1 MDVLVLRLEAPLMAF
16 GGPIVD
22 NYGVIQAFPAA
33 SLLTGLLGNA
43 LGWKHGDGA
52 ALNSLQSRLRFAARI
67 DRPGEHII
75 DYQTVDLGQ
84 EFMMDTGWTTWG
96 RREDRGGASG
106 TGTHI
111 RYRHYRADAC
121 VTVALALDSE
131 EGEELDLTVHTLEQ
145 ALLTP
150 ARPLFIGRKTCIPS
164 LPILQGTID
173 APSVI
178 EALRR
183 FPVIAAKQV
192 QAQWPADEEGPRLS
206 RLVVL
211 TDERDWINQ
220 VHSGERLVRQGELV
234 LENVLENNDASHDAN
249 VS

>member
-1 MDVLVLRLEAPLMAF
+1 MDVLLLRLEAPLMAF

-22 NYGVIQAFPAA
+22 NYGVVQSFPAA

-43 LGWKHGDGA
+43 LGWKHSDGA

-67 DRPGEHII
+67 DRPGEGII

-84 EFMMDTGWTTWG
+84 DFMMDTGWTTWG
-96 RREDRGGASG
+96 RREERGGASG

-121 VTVALALDSE
+121 VTVALALDS
-131 EGEELDLTVHTLEQ
+131 GEEEEPGLTVYTLEQ

-150 ARPLFIGRKTCIPS
+150 TRPLFIGRKTCLPS
-164 LPILQGTID
+164 LPILQGKVST
-173 APSVI
+173 PSVI
-178 EALRR
+178 EALRM
-183 FPVIAAKQV
+183 FPAIAARRV
-192 QAQWPADEEGPRLS
+192 QAQWPADEEGPLLS

-211 TDERDWINQ
+211 TDERDWVNQ

-234 LENVLENNDASHDAN
+234 LENNDALHDAN